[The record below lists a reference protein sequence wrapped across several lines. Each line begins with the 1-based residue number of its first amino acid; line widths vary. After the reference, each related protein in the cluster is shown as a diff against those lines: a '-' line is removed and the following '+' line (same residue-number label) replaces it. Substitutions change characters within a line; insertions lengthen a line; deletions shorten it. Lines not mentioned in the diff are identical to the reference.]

1 MANEYL
7 HPSDVKKTHVLT
19 RLIEKRVEEP
29 AVYNVGFA
37 PLYPTMQRK
46 VKVNVREFDPV
57 GLAQFKADNAST
69 PIVKGG
75 GEVEERYME
84 LVEICEKHVL
94 SATDLIALESPD
106 VSVAE
111 GVARDVVKL
120 GTQLRQRNIQR
131 TKWMSYMAARDALT
145 ITYPDGAGIT
155 IDFDLDGDGVNSDFS
170 GSHLPN
176 YGDIGDGYAWDHQDA
191 SDNYDADIIEAVYTW
206 TKLIEDDLGIDSGEC
221 IMHMNKTTWRY
232 CKKNAGIKG
241 ELSAQNPRIITPRLP
256 EVVEILEIAEI
267 KIINDYYKLTDDATT
282 KYRYIPDG
290 YVLITAPYS
299 VNGVPIMEMYDGPVV
314 MVQNGRLVVSR
325 NPGATAEIYFFEEQK
340 AENIRVSTARLP
352 VMNYPAGFVY
362 AQVYGDLD

>member
-1 MANEYL
+1 MSDEYL
-7 HPSDVKKTHVLT
+7 HPSDVRKSHVLT

-29 AVYNVGFA
+29 TVYNVGFA

-69 PIVKGG
+69 PVVKGG
-75 GEVEERYME
+75 GEVEDRYME

-94 SATDLIALESPD
+94 AATDLIALESPD

-120 GTQLRQRNIQR
+120 GAQLRQRNIQR
-131 TKWMSYMAARDALT
+131 TKWMAYMAARDGLT

-155 IDFDLDGDGVNSDFS
+155 MNFDLAGETINTDFT
-170 GSHLPN
+170 GSHLPS
-176 YGDIGDGYAWDHQDA
+176 YEDIGEGTGWDDA
-191 SDNYDADIIEAVYTW
+191 TADIIEAVYTW
-206 TKLIEDDLGIDSGEC
+206 TKLIEDDLGIDSGAC

-232 CKKNAGIKG
+232 VKKNTGLKA
-241 ELSAQNPRIITPRLP
+241 ELSATNPRIITPRLP
-256 EVVEILEIAEI
+256 EIVEILEIAEI
-267 KIINDYYKLTDDATT
+267 KIINDYYKLETSDTT

-314 MVQNGRLVVSR
+314 MAQNGRLVVNR

-362 AQVYGDLD
+362 ASVYDAS